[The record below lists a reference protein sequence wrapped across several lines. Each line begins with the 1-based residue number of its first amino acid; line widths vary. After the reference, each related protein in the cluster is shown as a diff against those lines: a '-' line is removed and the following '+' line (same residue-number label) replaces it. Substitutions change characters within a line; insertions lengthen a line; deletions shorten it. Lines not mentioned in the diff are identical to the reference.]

1 MPIHE
6 IRVKEYEC
14 TRCGYKWI
22 SRINGMDRPLPT
34 RCANCKRRA
43 WEKGFEDYVT
53 PEEEGLRRR
62 IKNLEKLYKYE
73 SRDWPNG
80 LSEEF
85 LKIKPRPTIEEL
97 KQVFYPLGYDPRKYR
112 DVIPDPNRADYL
124 KYDDSVYIPHPDKP
138 NEKKYNPE
146 NRYQKLLN
154 EEKEMRIKA
163 MINKMK
169 LRGISYDPIPILE
182 RQKEERLRRAG
193 RSSKT

>member
-1 MPIHE
+1 
-6 IRVKEYEC
+6 
-14 TRCGYKWI
+14 
-22 SRINGMDRPLPT
+22 MDRPLPT